1 MNRVPLIVVAVA
13 VSLLCI
19 AGMGVIAMEDG
30 GPETFRIEYVLNG
43 GTNDPSNPVS
53 YTSGDEFTLAD
64 ASKDGMTFTGW
75 YLDGDATDRFTAVTA
90 DTRGHLILH
99 AGWEVVRE
107 QFSINYVLNGGS
119 NNPLNPSQYTEGSE
133 TVLLSPT
140 RNGMDFIGWFL
151 DEGLTQPC
159 NVVTGDMTG
168 AITLYAGWTD
178 GIVGTGFEMS
188 INGTISEGWGL
199 VYTVTG
205 TMTNSYIA
213 YDWTAGRYLYTTDTT
228 LTYTLGRQSETVEES
243 GSSWTGEDDDV
254 TWSYQTMETIVTVDG
269 ERACHVYLATHRNS
283 FAREYQWIGE
293 DGTLYK
299 AQYINGG
306 LFSQQNITYTFVRG
320 FQFEIET
327 GREVVAYAQDGL
339 TISGEGTYSTG
350 DTVTLVASGDGFEG
364 WYDSSGE
371 LLSRDR
377 AHSVTVL
384 AEDSVVYARC
394 GGAQNLR
401 FEKGVAGTTPFTEEP
416 VTEWILADTDGGRV
430 EGFGTSNGTL
440 TFDRAGEYVLLART
454 DGGNIL
460 WDVVVGGLVEVN
472 LTWTYDGSIPMTHT
486 VYVEYDDVAEYRDA
500 YTVDLR
506 VQDIEGG
513 HARDVT
519 FATVD
524 DPYVRALADHLR
536 DRADSMAL
544 SDTELAELV
553 LDFVQGV
560 EYQSDDIYMGHEE
573 YWKFPLETLYD
584 GGGDCEDT
592 AILCATLL
600 RALGFESGMLILP
613 GHMACIVA
621 VDAPDGSGYVNV
633 DGKRFY
639 YCETT
644 STGFDI
650 GDVPQGYAN
659 VDVVSVIVP

>member
-1 MNRVPLIVVAVA
+1 MCPALRPASVASVPPDPIELDHPSKTKYTDTRVPVSTILGKRNRGDVLNRVPLIVVAVA
-13 VSLLCI
+13 ISLLCI
-19 AGMGVIAMEDG
+19 AGMGVIAMKDG
-30 GPETFRIEYVLNG
+30 GPETFRIE
-43 GTNDPSNPVS
+43 
-53 YTSGDEFTLAD
+53 
-64 ASKDGMTFTGW
+64 
-75 YLDGDATDRFTAVTA
+75 
-90 DTRGHLILH
+90 
-99 AGWEVVRE
+99 
-107 QFSINYVLNGGS
+107 YVLNGGS

-269 ERACHVYLATHRNS
+269 EKACHVYLATHRNS

-293 DGTLYK
+293 DCTLYK
-299 AQYINGG
+299 AQYINCG

-364 WYDSSGE
+364 WYDSSGA

-454 DGGNIL
+454 
-460 WDVVVGGLVEVN
+460 
-472 LTWTYDGSIPMTHT
+472 
-486 VYVEYDDVAEYRDA
+486 
-500 YTVDLR
+500 
-506 VQDIEGG
+506 
-513 HARDVT
+513 
-519 FATVD
+519 
-524 DPYVRALADHLR
+524 
-536 DRADSMAL
+536 
-544 SDTELAELV
+544 
-553 LDFVQGV
+553 
-560 EYQSDDIYMGHEE
+560 EE
-573 YWKFPLETLYD
+573 TS
-584 GGGDCEDT
+584 
-592 AILCATLL
+592 
-600 RALGFESGMLILP
+600 SGMWSSE
-613 GHMACIVA
+613 
-621 VDAPDGSGYVNV
+621 DWS
-633 DGKRFY
+633 R
-639 YCETT
+639 
-644 STGFDI
+644 
-650 GDVPQGYAN
+650 
-659 VDVVSVIVP
+659 